1 MMRVLLLVSLLH
13 LPSSLSRSSEE
24 PPHHRQLQGL
34 ASAPGDFGAASSLG
48 GGGGWNP
55 EEDLGFGGTGG
66 MGGVSNSI
74 PKPLLTPKMKD
85 ANGFTTKYVLPG
97 YLHSWQYVLSTDCS
111 TYVVSRQLPA
121 NRTNTQGSNEA

>member
-1 MMRVLLLVSLLH
+1 MARPVMRVLLLVLLLH

-34 ASAPGDFGAASSLG
+34 SSAPGDFGAASSLG

-55 EEDLGFGGTGG
+55 EEDLGFGGREG

-74 PKPLLTPKMKD
+74 PKLQPKPLLTSKMKD

-97 YLHSWQYVLSTDCS
+97 YLHHCALAVLTM
-111 TYVVSRQLPA
+111 
-121 NRTNTQGSNEA
+121 